1 MRLAAIA
8 LLLVAAQD
16 SADPFYKFAKGTSWT
31 YGLNAGE
38 DAPKGLKMTITISG
52 EADGKIMAEMARGG
66 GGGDQTKVLW
76 YVADGILYWGEKKGE
91 ILKEA
96 MGLYKAGSKKG
107 DTCSHPGSD
116 SVQKYSASHQGR
128 EEIKV
133 PAGAYKDAVHTR
145 VEFSEGGKN
154 VLLDVFLVEKV
165 GMVRMAYTVGDNKMS
180 MELEEFKPA
189 K

>member
-1 MRLAAIA
+1 MRLAAFI
-8 LLLVAAQD
+8 LLVAAPQD
-16 SADPFYKFAKGTSWT
+16 SADPYYKFAKGTSWT

-52 EADGKIMAEMARGG
+52 EADGKVSAEMARGG
-66 GGGDQTKVLW
+66 GGGEQTKVLW
-76 YVADGILYWGEKKGE
+76 YVADGILHWGEKKGDA
-91 ILKEA
+91 LNEA

-107 DTCSHPGSD
+107 DTWGHPGSD
-116 SVQKYSASHQGR
+116 TVKKYSATHLGR

-133 PAGAYKDAVHTR
+133 PAGTYKDAVHTK

-154 VLLDVFLVEKV
+154 VQLDVFLVEKV
-165 GMVRMAYTVGDNKMS
+165 GMVRMAYTVGDNRMS
-180 MELEEFKPA
+180 MDLEKFEPA